1 MKIEQVELI
10 LFSASSSHGCQWSWI
25 TKRALAMTWELT
37 QPWPEMTQP
46 AAQWGHSVN
55 PDTGRWWPCS
65 SSLALRCI
73 YNLRAMMCAIMCGHN
88 PYAITCG
95 IKCHGWSSNGPSS
108 IDLIFECTWCLL
120 RMNGFWFNGKSIA
133 QHERGKG
140 ALNPLLLPIFAIT
153 GVLPGHKWNTT
164 QYRQNTMQYTSE
176 IQLPLINAASLSSVS
191 KKCISVRAWRRKNF
205 LHSTPLLS
213 P

>member
-1 MKIEQVELI
+1 MWRLNKLSLSSVLLLPVMVVSDVESPKERL
-10 LFSASSSHGCQWSWI
+10 SWPSHDLRWL
-25 TKRALAMTWELT
+25 KLT

-46 AAQWGHSVN
+46 AAQWAHSVN

-140 ALNPLLLPIFAIT
+140 ALNQLLLPIFAIT

-176 IQLPLINAASLSSVS
+176 IQLPLINAASLS
-191 KKCISVRAWRRKNF
+191 
-205 LHSTPLLS
+205 LS
-213 P
+213 EQKVH

>member
-46 AAQWGHSVN
+46 AAQWAHSVN

-95 IKCHGWSSNGPSS
+95 ITCGMIITNAMDDLPMALPQLIWSLNALDVYWGWMDF
-108 IDLIFECTWCLL
+108 DL
-120 RMNGFWFNGKSIA
+120 MA
-133 QHERGKG
+133 
-140 ALNPLLLPIFAIT
+140 NPLLST
-153 GVLPGHKWNTT
+153 RGVREP
-164 QYRQNTMQYTSE
+164 
-176 IQLPLINAASLSSVS
+176 
-191 KKCISVRAWRRKNF
+191 
-205 LHSTPLLS
+205 
-213 P
+213 